1 MNSAVQLSFWL
12 TLALLFYTFAGYA
25 LLMSALAWLRD
36 LPSPI
41 SHLPSPNPTLTI
53 ILAAHNESARLIPRL
68 ENLLA
73 SDYPAEK
80 FQIIL
85 ADDGSTDDTAQQI
98 KNFAHPRVHYL
109 PAPQRHGKAHA
120 LNRAAAAATTDL
132 LVFAD
137 VRQRFAPDALAQ
149 LARHFGDL
157 ETGAVSG
164 ELLIETAA
172 SSTGSGVDF
181 YWKLE
186 KILRHAEARWDS
198 AIGCTGAIYA
208 IRRELFQ
215 PIPAD
220 TILDDVVIPMQLAVR
235 GFRVGFDPAARA
247 YDPQTLEP
255 AREQIRKRRT
265 LAGNYQMLFRH
276 PVWLL
281 PWRNRLWWQLLSHKY
296 LRLAAPFLLTLLLLA
311 NFLLVGKT
319 FFTLAFTAQI
329 IFYTLAFV
337 GLKFPEKK
345 SRVLSLPAG
354 FVFLN
359 WQAAVA
365 LWHYLRNPSQTG
377 WQITQASC

>member
-1 MNSAVQLSFWL
+1 MNSTVQTIFWL

-25 LLMSALAWLRD
+25 LLMSALAKLRD
-36 LPSPI
+36 PQLLT
-41 SHLPSPNPTLTI
+41 SHSQPPTLTV

-109 PAPQRHGKAHA
+109 PASQRHGKAHA
-120 LNRAAAAATTDL
+120 LNRAAVAATTDL

-137 VRQRFAPDALAQ
+137 VRQRFAPNALTQ
-149 LARHFGDL
+149 LARHFGGL

-235 GFRVGFDPAARA
+235 GFRVGFEPAARA

-265 LAGNYQMLFRH
+265 LAGNYQMLVRH
-276 PVWLL
+276 PAWLF
-281 PWRNRLWWQLLSHKY
+281 PWRNRLWWQLVSHKY
-296 LRLAAPFLLTLLLLA
+296 LRLAAPFLLELLLLT

-319 FFTLAFTAQI
+319 IFTLAFAGQI

-345 SRVLSLPAG
+345 SRTLSLPAG

-359 WQAAVA
+359 WQAVVA
-365 LWHYLRNPSQTG
+365 LWHYLHNPSQTG
-377 WQITQASC
+377 WQKN